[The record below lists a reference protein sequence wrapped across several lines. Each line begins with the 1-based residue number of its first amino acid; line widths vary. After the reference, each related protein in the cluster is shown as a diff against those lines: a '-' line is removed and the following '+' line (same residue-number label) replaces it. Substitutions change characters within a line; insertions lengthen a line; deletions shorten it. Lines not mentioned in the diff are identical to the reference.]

1 MWYNH
6 ICRQARKSK
15 EYKNIC
21 TERFFGYH
29 WSYNA
34 PGRAGLCVI
43 RSTTF
48 INKLSMPNYN
58 L

>member
-1 MWYNH
+1 MWYNQ

-21 TERFFGYH
+21 TERYFGYH

-43 RSTTF
+43 SV
-48 INKLSMPNYN
+48 INKLSMLNYN

>member
-21 TERFFGYH
+21 TKRYFGYH

-43 RSTTF
+43 SV